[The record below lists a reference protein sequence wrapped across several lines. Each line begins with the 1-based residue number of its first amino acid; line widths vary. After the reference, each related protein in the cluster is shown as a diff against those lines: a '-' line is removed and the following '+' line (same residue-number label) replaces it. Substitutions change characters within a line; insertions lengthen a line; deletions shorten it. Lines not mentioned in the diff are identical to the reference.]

1 MIVIDDSASKRRI
14 ATFNSSSKKI
24 KITFEKKIKN
34 DKYLVMSFSEN
45 EQNFEN
51 EIQYI
56 SLSKF
61 NELYENVESF
71 QRISY
76 VLLRELKNKIINA
89 TTYNETI
96 AKLYENNRI
105 LHRSLIK
112 NMTTL
117 NDVKIIVQDHKK
129 NIE

>member
-71 QRISY
+71 QRMSY
-76 VLLRELKNKIINA
+76 VLLRELKNEIVNA

-96 AKLYENNRI
+96 TEMYENN
-105 LHRSLIK
+105 
-112 NMTTL
+112 
-117 NDVKIIVQDHKK
+117 
-129 NIE
+129 

>member
-1 MIVIDDSASKRRI
+1 MIIIDDSAFKRRI
-14 ATFNSSSKKI
+14 ATFNSSS
-24 KITFEKKIKN
+24 KKIKN

-45 EQNFEN
+45 EQNFKN
-51 EIQYI
+51 EIRYV

-61 NELYENVESF
+61 NELYENVENF
-71 QRISY
+71 QRMSY

-96 AKLYENNRI
+96 AKLYENNQI

-112 NMTTL
+112 NMITL
-117 NDVKIIVQDHKK
+117 NDVEIIVQDHKK